1 QLLGGGDVEV
11 EEPRERSVDGVHL
24 DEVDRIA
31 EPGEVL
37 NIPLGEW
44 KGGRGGEPA
53 PVRPVKIHEWGEG
66 LVFDR
71 NHAPYFLTARAFV
84 QDRKSTRLNS
94 SHVSISYAVF
104 CLEK

>member
-1 QLLGGGDVEV
+1 
-11 EEPRERSVDGVHL
+11 GVHL

-71 NHAPYFLTARAFV
+71 NHAPTFSLHV
-84 QDRKSTRLNS
+84 RLC
-94 SHVSISYAVF
+94 IIYAVVSDGSRNSGAAQPVKGAF
-104 CLEK
+104 SDQRNRRRRR